1 MFHAFE
7 GFRKIIFTQF
17 LCLMTK
23 ESDFFHVSNGMVQC
37 DTFLYKCAELIKSGV
52 RLLTGF
58 ESRASSF
65 CLFFSFLLQQFFLY
79 LVHQCKFL

>member
-17 LCLMTK
+17 LRLMTK
-23 ESDFFHVSNGMVQC
+23 ESDFFYVSNRMVQC
-37 DTFLYKCAELIKSGV
+37 DTFLYKCAELIKSGL

-65 CLFFSFLLQQFFLY
+65 CLFFSFLSQQSFLY
-79 LVHQCKFL
+79 LVHQYKFL

>member
-17 LCLMTK
+17 LRLMTK
-23 ESDFFHVSNGMVQC
+23 ESDFFYVSNRMVQC
-37 DTFLYKCAELIKSGV
+37 DTFLYKCAELIKSGL

-65 CLFFSFLLQQFFLY
+65 CLFFSFLLQQSFLY